1 MNAIPTKAFW
11 VIWTVISLLLFAT
24 LPTNLEITNGIIK
37 KGFVYIFIFGLIKI
51 LTKKTAWTFARSFI
65 VSTAAFGLFLIFTL
79 YTEWQGD
86 WKTQTITRIEGWL
99 NVNNNVSKL
108 CRLETLPGS
117 TIG

>member
-24 LPTNLEITNGIIK
+24 LTTNLEITNGIIK

-79 YTEWQGD
+79 YAEWQGD
-86 WKTQTITRIEGWL
+86 WKTQTIIYK
-99 NVNNNVSKL
+99 NNHL
-108 CRLETLPGS
+108 A
-117 TIG
+117 